1 MLDNR
6 RGCFLPAFHIQNE
19 SFIQS
24 NISLCNLSS
33 VVCGI
38 FLVLNEDICG
48 LCNISGLCMQY
59 AFMEAEPPP
68 SNAQGWGVGG
78 MRGLG
83 GWGVYGGGAGG
94 WVVGWPGG
102 RLAA

>member
-1 MLDNR
+1 MLRVILIIVLDNR

-38 FLVLNEDICG
+38 FLVSNEDICG

-68 SNAQGWGVGG
+68 SNAQRWEGG

-83 GWGVYGGGAGG
+83 GWGVYG
-94 WVVGWPGG
+94 
-102 RLAA
+102 R